1 MENANIFKSSK
12 AWTNVFWMTQI
23 LTQTNLP
30 FGFSKAPRRCTDYM
44 ALGIWLNEG
53 LRSVFIKYL
62 LRDKY
67 WAKCWEM
74 RTGSRERIHE
84 KASKMNKASHCKFTF
99 LIPVGTGL
107 AFSLFLWN
115 YEYGV
120 WGAWGKKLYEDRWCT
135 ETGRGRRGKRSFIPW
150 PF

>member
-53 LRSVFIKYL
+53 LGSVFIKYL

-120 WGAWGKKLYEDRWCT
+120 WGAWGKSCMRTDGAQRQEEEGGD
-135 ETGRGRRGKRSFIPW
+135 KRSFIPR